1 MIMVA
6 SYCRVSTD
14 KEDQAN
20 SFASQQRYFK
30 EYIDR
35 QPDWE
40 LYRVYADEGI
50 TGTSTKKRVQFNHM
64 ISDAK
69 MGKFQIILTK
79 EVSRFSRNILDT
91 IGYTRELKALG
102 VGVLFMNDGIN
113 TLEPDAELRLSIMGS
128 IAQEESR
135 KTSTRVKWGQT
146 RQMERGVVFGRSML
160 GYDVKDGTLTINPE
174 GAELVRLIF
183 HKYGVEGKGTSVIAR
198 EMREAGFLTYTGN
211 SRWNNSHIVKILK
224 NEKYVGDLVQKKTY
238 TPDYLT
244 HQKKYNYGAEEKV
257 CLTDHHEAIIDRD
270 LWNTVQ
276 AELARRNRHG
286 QLGVGHGNRYV
297 FSGKIKCGLCGS
309 SFVSRKKHYQNGT
322 FTKKWCCFTAVQEGT
337 SHLDPMGNAVG
348 CDIGQLV
355 RDDFAH
361 KVLNTAAGAV
371 LTSHRWATGQITAC
385 TKAEIQR
392 SETTGEDNAEKLEY
406 EIQQVKQ
413 KKEGILD
420 AFFSKD
426 ITKEEMRWMNE
437 RYDCQLGELQAA
449 LRAARERDQ
458 LSYETETLQSDVK
471 AHLKALLD
479 REVDEPFQ
487 KEILDT
493 MIVYPGRRLEVR
505 LNLLPAKWRFIL
517 DAIAHIRRQSGCHYD
532 PSVPMS
538 VSSPFSSG

>member
-183 HKYGVEGKGTSVIAR
+183 HKYGSAGPAR
-198 EMREAGFLTYTGN
+198 PVLY
-211 SRWNNSHIVKILK
+211 SR
-224 NEKYVGDLVQKKTY
+224 
-238 TPDYLT
+238 
-244 HQKKYNYGAEEKV
+244 
-257 CLTDHHEAIIDRD
+257 
-270 LWNTVQ
+270 
-276 AELARRNRHG
+276 
-286 QLGVGHGNRYV
+286 GHGR
-297 FSGKIKCGLCGS
+297 
-309 SFVSRKKHYQNGT
+309 
-322 FTKKWCCFTAVQEGT
+322 
-337 SHLDPMGNAVG
+337 
-348 CDIGQLV
+348 
-355 RDDFAH
+355 
-361 KVLNTAAGAV
+361 
-371 LTSHRWATGQITAC
+371 
-385 TKAEIQR
+385 
-392 SETTGEDNAEKLEY
+392 
-406 EIQQVKQ
+406 
-413 KKEGILD
+413 
-420 AFFSKD
+420 
-426 ITKEEMRWMNE
+426 
-437 RYDCQLGELQAA
+437 
-449 LRAARERDQ
+449 
-458 LSYETETLQSDVK
+458 
-471 AHLKALLD
+471 
-479 REVDEPFQ
+479 
-487 KEILDT
+487 
-493 MIVYPGRRLEVR
+493 
-505 LNLLPAKWRFIL
+505 
-517 DAIAHIRRQSGCHYD
+517 
-532 PSVPMS
+532 
-538 VSSPFSSG
+538 

>member
-50 TGTSTKKRVQFNHM
+50 TGTSTKKRFQFNRM
-64 ISDAK
+64 IIDAK
-69 MGKFQIILTK
+69 MGKFNLILTK

-91 IGYTRELKALG
+91 IGYTRQLKALG

-135 KTSTRVKWGQT
+135 KTSTRVKWGQA

-160 GYDVKDGTLTINPE
+160 GYDVKGGKLSINPE
-174 GAELVRLIF
+174 GAKLVRLIF
-183 HKYGVEGKGTSVIAR
+183 YKYGVEKKGTSIIAR
-198 EMREAGFLTYTGN
+198 EMREAGYLTFTGN
-211 SRWNNSHIVKILK
+211 PRWNNTHIVKILK

-244 HQKKYNYGAEEKV
+244 HQKKSNNGAEKKI
-257 CLTDHHEAIIDRD
+257 CLTNHHEAIIDRE

-276 AELARRNRHG
+276 AEMARRNRHG
-286 QLGVGHGNRYV
+286 DVFVGHGNRYV
-297 FSGKIKCGLCGS
+297 FSGKIKCGLCGNT
-309 SFVSRKKHYQNGT
+309 FVARTKHYPSGKS
-322 FTKKWCCFTAVQEGT
+322 TKKWSCFTALHEGRK
-337 SHLDPMGNAVG
+337 HIDPAGNEIG
-348 CDIGQLV
+348 CDIGQLL

-361 KVLNTAAGAV
+361 EVLKTSTAAILDLSQWGVEQVAMRTKEEIE
-371 LTSHRWATGQITAC
+371 LSEATNIDKVA
-385 TKAEIQR
+385 
-392 SETTGEDNAEKLEY
+392 NLEY
-406 EIQQVKQ
+406 EIQQLKQ
-413 KKEGILD
+413 KKEDILD

-437 RYDCQLGELQAA
+437 RYDCQLSKLQTA
-449 LRAARERDQ
+449 LQTARERDL
-458 LSYETETLQSDVK
+458 LSYETETLQADVQ
-471 AHLKALLD
+471 AYLKALRG
-479 REVDEPFQ
+479 REMDEPFQ
-487 KEILDT
+487 RQILDAV
-493 MIVYPGRRLEVR
+493 IVHPGRRLEVR
-505 LNLLPAKWRFIL
+505 LNLLPSKWCFVL
-517 DAIAHIRRQSGCHYD
+517 KTIAHIRRQSGYHYD

-538 VSSPFSSG
+538 VSRPLASA